1 LLKKIIGEKENQED
15 KQNEDD
21 LKKKTIFYNNIYKEL
36 YEKLDEKRMDLILE
50 NYTVE
55 KKRLDCLY
63 LINLLKEKLNDKN
76 KEDNKIL
83 KQIEEYKN
91 SLYQCYKEMN
101 VQKEKVD
108 IETIER
114 RINKFVSQKK

>member
-1 LLKKIIGEKENQED
+1 
-15 KQNEDD
+15 
-21 LKKKTIFYNNIYKEL
+21 
-36 YEKLDEKRMDLILE
+36 MDLILE

-63 LINLLKEKLNDKN
+63 LIDLLKEKLNDKN